1 MQEHLLDAADQFGGA
16 GISDR
21 SARPAERDP
30 RRIARQRPQRLP
42 AHGRKGI
49 ERIGHGS
56 SNCFCRLFCVLVFLG
71 LRSCQC
77 GRTLEQ
83 RNRGAELKTSSA
95 QKAADSLA
103 RFRDRLSLPLI
114 AAPMFLVS
122 GVDLVVAACRNGV
135 IGAFPTVNCRSPEQL
150 DGWLGDIET
159 QLQRHSDGSGKPA
172 APICP
177 NLIVHRSNARLPG
190 DLQVL
195 LRHRPEIVI
204 TSVGSPAPVLA
215 ALHDAGSLVFA
226 DVASIRHAER
236 AVEAGADGLVL
247 LTAGAGGQTGWLNP
261 FVFVRAVRAFFDGP
275 VVLAGGIGDGHALRA
290 ARVLGCDLA
299 YMGTKFIATRESMAD
314 IRYKEMLVASSA
326 DDILLTSAFT
336 GLQTNRLPP
345 SIEAAGLDPDNLP
358 LRGAIDIGKDIDIGE
373 RENRPKRWKDIWSAG
388 HSVSGVMEVLSVDEM
403 IARTLAEY
411 RKAIARVRLG

>member
-1 MQEHLLDAADQFGGA
+1 MIKSGRGTTNAAPN
-16 GISDR
+16 GILNLST
-21 SARPAERDP
+21 ADP
-30 RRIARQRPQRLP
+30 
-42 AHGRKGI
+42 
-49 ERIGHGS
+49 
-56 SNCFCRLFCVLVFLG
+56 
-71 LRSCQC
+71 
-77 GRTLEQ
+77 
-83 RNRGAELKTSSA
+83 
-95 QKAADSLA
+95 LA
-103 RFRDRLSLPLI
+103 RFHDRLSLPLI

-150 DGWLGDIET
+150 DAWLGDIEG
-159 QLQRHSDGSGKPA
+159 QLRRHFDASGKPA

-177 NLIVHRSNARLPG
+177 NLIVHRSNARLPR

-215 ALHDAGSLVFA
+215 ALHDAGALVFA

-290 ARVLGCDLA
+290 ARTLGCDLA

-314 IRYKEMLVASSA
+314 VRYKEMLVASSA

-336 GLQTNRLPP
+336 GLQTNMLRP
-345 SIEAAGLDPDNLP
+345 SIAAAGLDPDDLP
-358 LRGAIDIGKDIDIGE
+358 QRGAIDIAEDIDIGA
-373 RENRPKRWKDIWSAG
+373 RENRPARWRDIWSAG
-388 HSVSGVMEVLSVDEM
+388 HSTSGVTEVLSVDDLV
-403 IARTLAEY
+403 ARTIAEY
-411 RKAIARVRLG
+411 RAADARSSN